1 VEERQSLSLKI
12 NSPSPC
18 QGEGDKGDRVIN
30 LPKILGKGAIMLV
43 VDTYNNIIYNYHYE
57 LVDIISNHLES
68 RLKEGSGHK
77 PRNS

>member
-1 VEERQSLSLKI
+1 
-12 NSPSPC
+12 
-18 QGEGDKGDRVIN
+18 
-30 LPKILGKGAIMLV
+30 MLV